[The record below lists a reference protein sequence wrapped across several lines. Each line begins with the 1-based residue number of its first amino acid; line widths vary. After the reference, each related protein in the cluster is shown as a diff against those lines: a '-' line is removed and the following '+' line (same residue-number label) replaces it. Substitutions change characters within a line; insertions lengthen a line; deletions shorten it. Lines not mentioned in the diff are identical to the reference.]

1 MFLNKLTVSFNALEQ
16 FDVIRFINVCPGFA
30 INNVAI
36 VIALSLIILASIFY
50 WNLDFCVNSLKKLIN
65 FDTSLFTR
73 VFLAESL
80 RMYRYIHMRFL
91 FFVFFY
97 ILFSNFLGLIPYS
110 MTITSFLVITLYVSI
125 TCFVGANLAGIQLHG
140 FKYFTLFVPEGTPF
154 ILIPFL
160 IVIEFISYFA
170 RVVSLATRLFANMMA
185 GHTLLKILCNF
196 LWKFTKFFFGP
207 LIFQGIIFWLLI
219 VIIFILETLIAFLQA
234 AVYVML
240 VNIYMNDLI
249 NMH

>member
-1 MFLNKLTVSFNALEQ
+1 
-16 FDVIRFINVCPGFA
+16 
-30 INNVAI
+30 
-36 VIALSLIILASIFY
+36 
-50 WNLDFCVNSLKKLIN
+50 
-65 FDTSLFTR
+65 
-73 VFLAESL
+73 
-80 RMYRYIHMRFL
+80 
-91 FFVFFY
+91 
-97 ILFSNFLGLIPYS
+97 
-110 MTITSFLVITLYVSI
+110 
-125 TCFVGANLAGIQLHG
+125 
-140 FKYFTLFVPEGTPF
+140 
-154 ILIPFL
+154 
-160 IVIEFISYFA
+160 
-170 RVVSLATRLFANMMA
+170 MMA